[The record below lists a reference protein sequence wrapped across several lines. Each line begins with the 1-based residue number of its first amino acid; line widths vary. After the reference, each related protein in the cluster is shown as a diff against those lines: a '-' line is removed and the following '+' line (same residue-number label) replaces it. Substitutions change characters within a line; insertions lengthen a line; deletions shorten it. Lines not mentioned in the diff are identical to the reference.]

1 MTDYSQDLARPRRRL
16 SSAERSRR
24 YREKMKQE
32 NPKTQQSSTGRR
44 APAVKKTQSVRK
56 FVSVHLQSL
65 QNPQNGHSVSSSPE
79 PYARIEFSHPITPGE
94 IWKMKPQLSQYHYR
108 IESYSTPLS
117 PSEVVQ
123 NKLSKYRPLFP
134 DETLESL
141 GDLEKACSQFTIV
154 TITLPQ
160 LNMSESFPMC
170 LPVDKLDYNP
180 TMDFLQTASFFLGF
194 SQDIQLD
201 ARSALEEKLSNAL
214 EKRNRVSLQEAGAEL
229 NRIFARL
236 TFDNI
241 GTPDLHLFIVQQCY
255 DRCIRPHNRFL
266 EHSYKP
272 FSEEVYGEIMPQFI
286 QQILNHCP
294 LDNNSLV
301 VDLGCG
307 VGNVLTQI
315 SICTGC
321 TVYGIE
327 IRKEVANIAVDLM
340 QDMECRSR
348 IWGITL
354 GSMTVFEGDIL
365 THRGIRTILERADLI
380 ICNNY
385 RFGDSTNQS
394 LRNLLGASIK
404 QSSVVVTLA
413 HLERSGLTRSG
424 RPLHLNA
431 PELSAFALS
440 ANNQL
445 AEVYGILT
453 AILMLRDTP
462 RPDNPSPVIY
472 SDNSNAVRH
481 LNNALNL
488 PSYNWASNPARAL
501 YRWIM
506 DVVHRRHHRAP
517 LLIQHIPSH
526 TSSTSPPARA
536 NDLADRIASSAHRS
550 IPRPP
555 PAPLPTF
562 FMDDFTLFSK
572 THSYIESNP
581 FLYISNILAHRSAY
595 EASFRP
601 ASTLLHTLHDL
612 TPPPTYP
619 YTRATSAYSAVVQLY
634 ARSSQLDTNF
644 TKFRRFGNVSP
655 WCSFGCAELETTHHI
670 FTECPRFAHFR
681 AHAKDSL
688 VSTTTSLV
696 QRQPYHLTKDE
707 QAVIVTASS
716 QLFADTDIWPL
727 RRTHYYLGSMPNISN
742 IVHSLSTNQRAH
754 TAIVQSWHVAA
765 IRLAGRIWGE
775 YRRVTSPSRM
785 RPERTKTV
793 HLPPF
798 LSRITSQ

>member
-1 MTDYSQDLARPRRRL
+1 M
-16 SSAERSRR
+16 
-24 YREKMKQE
+24 
-32 NPKTQQSSTGRR
+32 
-44 APAVKKTQSVRK
+44 RK
-56 FVSVHLQSL
+56 LIFV
-65 QNPQNGHSVSSSPE
+65 
-79 PYARIEFSHPITPGE
+79 
-94 IWKMKPQLSQYHYR
+94 W
-108 IESYSTPLS
+108 
-117 PSEVVQ
+117 
-123 NKLSKYRPLFP
+123 
-134 DETLESL
+134 
-141 GDLEKACSQFTIV
+141 
-154 TITLPQ
+154 
-160 LNMSESFPMC
+160 
-170 LPVDKLDYNP
+170 
-180 TMDFLQTASFFLGF
+180 
-194 SQDIQLD
+194 
-201 ARSALEEKLSNAL
+201 
-214 EKRNRVSLQEAGAEL
+214 
-229 NRIFARL
+229 
-236 TFDNI
+236 
-241 GTPDLHLFIVQQCY
+241 
-255 DRCIRPHNRFL
+255 
-266 EHSYKP
+266 
-272 FSEEVYGEIMPQFI
+272 
-286 QQILNHCP
+286 
-294 LDNNSLV
+294 
-301 VDLGCG
+301 
-307 VGNVLTQI
+307 
-315 SICTGC
+315 
-321 TVYGIE
+321 
-327 IRKEVANIAVDLM
+327 
-340 QDMECRSR
+340 
-348 IWGITL
+348 
-354 GSMTVFEGDIL
+354 
-365 THRGIRTILERADLI
+365 
-380 ICNNY
+380 
-385 RFGDSTNQS
+385 
-394 LRNLLGASIK
+394 
-404 QSSVVVTLA
+404 TLA
-413 HLERSGLTRSG
+413 HMTDNFSARHDAHAARQRLSELILTNFATSNPRRPPQDPTFTGLSASDGSTIPPAPLPFQSRSSAFSSISTSHTLLAT
-424 RPLHLNA
+424 LD
-431 PELSAFALS
+431 AFALS

-453 AILMLRDTP
+453 AILLLRDTP

-506 DVVHRRHHRAP
+506 DIVHRRHHTAP

-562 FMDDFTLFSK
+562 FMDDYTLFSK

-581 FLYISNILAHRSAY
+581 FLYISNILARRSAY

-644 TKFRRFGNVSP
+644 TKFRRFGDISP

-681 AHAKDSL
+681 THAKDSL

-707 QAVIVTASS
+707 QAAIVTASS

-727 RRTHYYLGSMPNISN
+727 KRTRYYLGSMPNISN

-785 RPERTKTV
+785 RPERSKTV